1 MEWLSQN
8 WVWLLFAV
16 AMFGMHAFGHG
27 GHGGHG
33 GHSGHG
39 GGTAPQPGGKDS
51 AQRTSEQGSGHHH

>member
-1 MEWLSQN
+1 MAWLSEN

-16 AMFGMHAFGHG
+16 AMFAMHMFGHG

-33 GHSGHG
+33 G
-39 GGTAPQPGGKDS
+39 GTAPQPAGKDG